1 MNSFTNVQRTPGCG
15 DDAGAPWAP
24 VIPAG
29 PCTPVSPAEPCTP
42 VIPVE
47 PCTPVI
53 PVEPCAPVIPVIPV
67 GPAGPAG
74 PVHATATNTP
84 AQSGSSATAAFLI
97 RPLIWS
103 VFPLITVLLSF
114 TEANRQSV
122 VSCGCAAS
130 RRVVNKVMSL

>member
-1 MNSFTNVQRTPGCG
+1 MNSFNNVQRTPGCG
-15 DDAGAPWAP
+15 DDAGAPRDP

-29 PCTPVSPAEPCTP
+29 PCTP

-74 PVHATATNTP
+74 PVHATATKMDSAP
-84 AQSGSSATAAFLI
+84 AASLI
-97 RPLIWS
+97 RLLIWS

-114 TEANRQSV
+114 TEANRQAV
-122 VSCGCAAS
+122 VSCGCATS